1 MKTNGII
8 AVAALAGL
16 ALVAGCAKKEAA
28 KPAIEDQ
35 AKAEA
40 KPAAI
45 HNSIPHTGFVV
56 QVGAFASSDAA
67 KKLQD
72 KLVAQGLHAY
82 TEKVGHNVRVRV
94 GSFPTHEAADKV
106 RHKIEAQGLHPN
118 VVNLGS

>member
-1 MKTNGII
+1 M
-8 AVAALAGL
+8 
-16 ALVAGCAKKEAA
+16 
-28 KPAIEDQ
+28 
-35 AKAEA
+35 
-40 KPAAI
+40 
-45 HNSIPHTGFVV
+45 V